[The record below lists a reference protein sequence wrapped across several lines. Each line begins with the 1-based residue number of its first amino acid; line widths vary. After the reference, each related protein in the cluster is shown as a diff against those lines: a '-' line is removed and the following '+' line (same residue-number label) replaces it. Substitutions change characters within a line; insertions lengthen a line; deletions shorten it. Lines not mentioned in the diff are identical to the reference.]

1 MGDYIN
7 TALTTWRDFQ
17 SWTPPTSM
25 LYPMIALSF
34 GCAFII
40 SVFTE
45 APRLFTVPIGFMIL
59 MFASTFS
66 NFLARDVFISG
77 ITDFQKTIMFTILGS
92 CVASIVVLALF
103 KVSGKK

>member
-7 TALTTWRDFQ
+7 SALTTWRDFQ
-17 SWTPPTSM
+17 AWSPPTSM
-25 LYPMIALSF
+25 LYPMLALSL

-40 SVFTE
+40 SIFT
-45 APRLFTVPIGFMIL
+45 AAARLFTVPIGFMIL

-77 ITDFQKTIMFTILGS
+77 ITELQKTIMFTVLGCS
-92 CVASIVVLALF
+92 IASIVVLALF
-103 KVSGKK
+103 KVSERR